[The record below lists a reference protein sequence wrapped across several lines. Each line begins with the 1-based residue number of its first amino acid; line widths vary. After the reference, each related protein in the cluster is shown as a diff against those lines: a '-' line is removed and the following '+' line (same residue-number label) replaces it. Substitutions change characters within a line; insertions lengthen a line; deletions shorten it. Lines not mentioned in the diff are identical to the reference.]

1 MTTETD
7 QLQQRIRGLCDRLR
21 TVQADQPGQMVLVDP
36 AALVAALEAIV
47 AGKATT
53 PEQSERS
60 ARRLQMM
67 GESLQSGR
75 FSVYLW
81 APGAPADPVT

>member
-1 MTTETD
+1 MTTEAKV
-7 QLQQRIRGLCDRLR
+7 LQQRIRGLCDRLR

-36 AALVAALEAIV
+36 AALVDALEAIM

-53 PEQSERS
+53 PEQIERS
-60 ARRLQMM
+60 TRRVKMM
-67 GESLQSGR
+67 GETLKSGR

-81 APGAPADPVT
+81 APGAPAEPT